1 MPITLDF
8 EQNAVSEENRSNLEK
23 TREENKMSY
32 ENQYRQYIR
41 ELEEVR
47 MAESAVTKSKMLYS

>member
-32 ENQYRQYIR
+32 ENQYKQYIR